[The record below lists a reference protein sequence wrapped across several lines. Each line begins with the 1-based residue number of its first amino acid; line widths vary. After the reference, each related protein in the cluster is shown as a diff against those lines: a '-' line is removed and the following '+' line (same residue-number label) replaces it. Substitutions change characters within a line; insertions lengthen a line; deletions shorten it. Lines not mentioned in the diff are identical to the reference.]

1 MVIRLLFIALKFCRW
16 LDFSLV
22 FGSEFIDK
30 LIKCSDEILKRGFG
44 RLRDQLALLI
54 KRTSKDTAHAC
65 RKWRNR
71 HTDISARRNGTQSIN
86 RTVATA
92 GVNGDKP

>member
-54 KRTSKDTAHAC
+54 KCTGEDTTEIRC
-65 RKWRNR
+65 KW
-71 HTDISARRNGTQSIN
+71 
-86 RTVATA
+86 
-92 GVNGDKP
+92 